1 MNVYKSL
8 ETLSVFVV
16 LMISLITILVVLP
29 FALLG
34 AFLLYIIFKI
44 GEIVLHI
51 SDYIKKYF

>member
-1 MNVYKSL
+1 MNIYNSL

-16 LMISLITILVVLP
+16 LMISLITILAVLP